1 MVLRIGRTNTSR
13 KAMTMT
19 AGTPKTLAGERADL
33 LATLAQHRHFLR
45 FTVRDLT
52 DEQAGL
58 HTTVSELCLGG
69 IIKHVAAVERA
80 WVDFILG
87 GAAAMKAAAEEGS
100 ATDWQDRF
108 KLLPGETLV
117 VLLDRYESVAGR
129 TDELVASL
137 ADLDDSQALPE
148 APWFEKGARWS
159 ARRVL
164 LHIIG
169 ETAQHAGHADIIREA
184 LDGSKT
190 MG

>member
-1 MVLRIGRTNTSR
+1 
-13 KAMTMT
+13 MTMT

-108 KLLPGETLV
+108 KILPC
-117 VLLDRYESVAGR
+117 
-129 TDELVASL
+129 
-137 ADLDDSQALPE
+137 
-148 APWFEKGARWS
+148 
-159 ARRVL
+159 
-164 LHIIG
+164 
-169 ETAQHAGHADIIREA
+169 
-184 LDGSKT
+184 
-190 MG
+190 